1 VTTDS
6 SATGPRTLSTVETT
20 VAVLKTLRDC
30 DGATV
35 SELADQLDLSRPGV
49 YKHLATLAECDLV
62 VQRGDT
68 YHLSLHLLPLG
79 QYVRHRD
86 PLYRASERVVE
97 KLAADTG
104 EFVHLTAEEY
114 GRGIHVRTASGEHG
128 VGTTYHDASLERPDY
143 LHCTATGKAILAA
156 CSRERVDAI
165 LDEHGLPE
173 KTDATITS
181 RTRLHE
187 AVETARERGYAVN
200 DEEELVGLRAVGAPI
215 APAGS
220 DVLGAISVSGP
231 VSRLSGETF
240 AETLP
245 ATVIEAA
252 NVIEVT
258 LETDVRE

>member
-1 VTTDS
+1 MTPDS
-6 SATGPRTLSTVETT
+6 TSESPRTLSTVETT
-20 VAVLKTLRDC
+20 VGVLTALRDC

-35 SELADQLDLSRPGV
+35 SELADRLDLSRPGV

-68 YHLSLHLLPLG
+68 YHLALHLLPLG
-79 QYVRHRD
+79 QYVRHGD
-86 PLYRASERVVE
+86 PLYRSSETVVE
-97 KLAADTG
+97 VLAAETG
-104 EFVHLTAEEY
+104 GFVHLTAEEY

-128 VGTTYHDASLERPDY
+128 VGITYHDAGLERPDY
-143 LHCTATGKAILAA
+143 LHCTATGKAILATY
-156 CSRERVDAI
+156 SRERVDAI

-173 KTDATITS
+173 KTDDTITS
-181 RTRLHE
+181 RARLHE
-187 AVETARERGYAVN
+187 TLETIRERGYAVN
-200 DEEELVGLRAVGAPI
+200 DEEELAGLRAVGAPI
-215 APAGS
+215 TPTDS

-245 ATVIEAA
+245 MSVIEVA

-258 LETDVRE
+258 VETDVSE